1 MIDQLFDYPTK
12 IRRYHPAMQLRI
24 FIFLGLIFRS
34 VLPAV
39 TGLAVAW
46 SVSVQAATLHIA
58 VASNFAAPLKVIAA
72 EFERTTG
79 HSVVTSSAST
89 GKLYSQITNAAPF
102 DVLMAADDET
112 PARLQAVG
120 MAVANSRFTYAVGRL
135 ALWSADAGLVDAKG
149 EVLKSGKFTRLAL
162 ASPKAAPYGVAAI
175 ETLSKLNLMNALE
188 PKFVTGESIGQ
199 AYSFVASGNVPLGF
213 VALSQV
219 IQVSQVMES
228 GKLKSGSMWLVP
240 SELHSPLKQDAV
252 LLLRARDNPA
262 ALAFMAFLKTDA
274 SRATIRSFGYEI

>member
-1 MIDQLFDYPTK
+1 M
-12 IRRYHPAMQLRI
+12 RLRI

-39 TGLAVAW
+39 TGLAMAW
-46 SVSVQAATLHIA
+46 SVSAHAATVHIA
-58 VASNFAAPLKVIAA
+58 VAANFATPLKVIAA
-72 EFERTTG
+72 EFERATG
-79 HSVVTSSAST
+79 HTVLTSSAST

-102 DVLMAADDET
+102 DVLLAADDET
-112 PARLQAVG
+112 PARLQTDG

-135 ALWSADAGLVDAKG
+135 ALWSADAALVDTKG

-175 ETLSKLNLMNALE
+175 ETLRKLNLMNALE
-188 PKFVTGESIGQ
+188 PKFVTGESIAQ

-219 IQVSQVMES
+219 MEN
-228 GKLKSGSMWLVP
+228 GQLKSGSMWKVP
-240 SELHSPLKQDAV
+240 AELHAPLKQDAV
-252 LLLRARDNPA
+252 LLLRARDNVA
-262 ALAFMAFLKTDA
+262 AIAFMEFLKTDA
-274 SRATIRSFGYEI
+274 SRATIRTFGYEI

>member
-1 MIDQLFDYPTK
+1 MLMDQLFDYSTK

-24 FIFLGLIFRS
+24 FILLGLIFRS

-39 TGLAVAW
+39 TSLAVAW
-46 SVSVQAATLHIA
+46 SVSAHAATVHVA
-58 VASNFAAPLKVIAA
+58 VAANFATPLKVIAT

-102 DVLMAADDET
+102 DVLLAADDET
-112 PARLQAVG
+112 PARLQADG
-120 MAVANSRFTYAVGRL
+120 LAVANSRFTYAVGRL
-135 ALWSADAGLVDAKG
+135 ALWSPDAGLIDAKG
-149 EVLKSGKFTRLAL
+149 DVLKSGKFTRLAL

-219 IQVSQVMES
+219 MES

>member
-1 MIDQLFDYPTK
+1 MLIDQLFDYSTK
-12 IRRYHPAMQLRI
+12 IWRYHPAMQLRI
-24 FIFLGLIFRS
+24 FILLGLIFRS

-46 SVSVQAATLHIA
+46 SVSAQAATLHIA

-79 HSVVTSSAST
+79 HSVMTSSAST

-102 DVLMAADDET
+102 DVLLAADDET
-112 PARLQAVG
+112 PARLQTVG

-213 VALSQV
+213 VAS
-219 IQVSQVMES
+219 SQVMQS